1 MSSNPVK
8 ISRQI
13 LTASCHATDPHC
25 MLGMGLIRFGL
36 KMTVFVIGARWIYA
50 EAALVA
56 PSTLPFID
64 AALNKVAIPTH
75 DTWGEHYETAREFAH
90 NFSQEHPEL
99 FEKLPTSLAEVK
111 SAPPTL
117 PATPRMQQIAESAN
131 DSLRRASIELQHTGS

>member
-13 LTASCHATDPHC
+13 LTASCHSTDRHS
-25 MLGMGLIRFGL
+25 MLGIGLIRFGL
-36 KMTVFVIGARWIYA
+36 KMTVFVIGARWMYA

-75 DTWGEHYETAREFAH
+75 DTWGEHYETVREFAH
-90 NFSQEHPEL
+90 NFSQEHPDL

-111 SAPPTL
+111 SPKQSL
-117 PATPRMQQIAESAN
+117 PAAPRMQQVADSVNESLHQVA
-131 DSLRRASIELQHTGS
+131 LELQHAGS